1 MTPMMMRRGIA
12 SGAGVVLLSLMG
24 TGYSHTRILPRA
36 AGAARG
42 GPAVPV
48 SREVAQLRAQRT
60 RLRATLRQ
68 KTPRGT
74 WIVIDQTHNRLRL
87 MRGSERV
94 LEAPC
99 SAGSGLVLKE
109 GEGKRVWT
117 FDTPR
122 GHFRVLSK
130 LEHPVWKKPDWAF
143 VEEGEPIPKNP
154 ADRLE
159 YGVLGEYALYFGDGF
174 MIHGTLYERLIGRPV
189 SHGCIRLGR
198 EPLREVY
205 RSAPL
210 GTPVFIY

>member
-1 MTPMMMRRGIA
+1 VTLATRRGIA
-12 SGAGVVLLSLMG
+12 AGAGVVLLSVMG
-24 TGYSHTRILPRA
+24 TGYSHTRILPREREAPA
-36 AGAARG
+36 ATAK
-42 GPAVPV
+42 GPA

-60 RLRATLRQ
+60 RLRASLRQ

-87 MRGSERV
+87 MRGSEQV

-130 LEHPVWKKPDWAF
+130 LEKPVWRKPDWAF
-143 VEEGEPIPKNP
+143 VEEGEPIPKDP

-159 YGVLGEYALYFGDGF
+159 YGVLGEYALYFGDGY